1 MGRRLALLIATY
13 LYDDAG
19 LRRLTAPAHDVETLA
34 AVLRDPEIGGFEV
47 TTLVNEPNHRVG
59 EAIADLYRDRRG
71 DDLTLL
77 YFTGHGLKDDD
88 GRLYLATRDT
98 RRDSL
103 IFTAISGEQ
112 IDYAMEACA
121 SRRKVLIL
129 DCCYSGA
136 YPAGRLAKAG
146 DDVHAL
152 DQFRGRGRT
161 VLTATDATQYAFEG
175 DRVHGEAPR
184 SVFTRHL
191 VEGLRTGRADLDG
204 DGDITLDEL
213 YGYVYDRVVAEMP
226 QQRPKRQDN
235 VEGRTVIARNVN
247 WSLPPHVGHALTSP
261 MAGDRLNA
269 VDTLD
274 HLYRVGNGLVR
285 ARVREALLRLA
296 DDDSRMVSAAAAA
309 RLRALGAE
317 PPASPEPPEPAE
329 PPVRSEPAE
338 PVGAR
343 APDPEP
349 AAPQAPSESPETET
363 GSPAATTAATATAPA
378 SSQADALT
386 PPEAA
391 GPPPVPPRVPAA
403 EEHAAATGRQT
414 VSPAAGRF
422 SVQASL
428 PSGEPAS
435 GRVTAGRRALAV
447 AGSATAAVLT
457 TMFGVAAL
465 VGAITYGNRDFSPTH
480 DTSMSIAAGSWF
492 LSMAA
497 LAVAFWGFVPAGTG
511 LGRAD
516 LSRADLSLGRR
527 LSFLL
532 GIAGLLVAAV
542 AGAPV
547 AARTGLF
554 GDVWT
559 LLSLFVV
566 LLGVPLF
573 AVTAWRISLWPAWAA
588 ATAGSLPV
596 IWLVELLTRGALLGL
611 PELVVYVE
619 LVRIARSFR
628 APASAPLPTGRG
640 PVTRR
645 MLLLAGLAVASAAV
659 TKWAASLASQGGASS
674 AHPHDAITSVLFL
687 DDLLITASY
696 LEPQA
701 RVWDPASGRLI
712 RTIPGSM
719 VEEHDSG
726 IFSMALSPDR
736 KLLATGHGDN
746 KIRLWDVATGR
757 LENTLVGHSQ
767 GLETLGTDPSPSVV
781 GVGAIPAL
789 AFSPDGTILASGGVD
804 TTVRLW
810 NPRTGDSRQVLNAHN
825 GFVEGVAFNTDGTT
839 LASAGLDRTVYLWDV
854 KTSRTTGALIGRF
867 GDGGQLSGVTVA
879 AFRPRHNRTVA
890 TNSLATTT
898 VLIWDTST
906 RDVVTTVSDHTLGHV
921 TALCYSPDGT
931 ILASGGYDHT
941 IVLSDASNGRRIRTL
956 TGHSGEVAALA
967 FSRDGKVLAS
977 GGYDGTARLWDA
989 ATGRALI
996 VLSSPVSPSPS

>member
-1 MGRRLALLIATY
+1 M
-13 LYDDAG
+13 
-19 LRRLTAPAHDVETLA
+19 
-34 AVLRDPEIGGFEV
+34 
-47 TTLVNEPNHRVG
+47 
-59 EAIADLYRDRRG
+59 
-71 DDLTLL
+71 
-77 YFTGHGLKDDD
+77 
-88 GRLYLATRDT
+88 
-98 RRDSL
+98 
-103 IFTAISGEQ
+103 
-112 IDYAMEACA
+112 
-121 SRRKVLIL
+121 
-129 DCCYSGA
+129 
-136 YPAGRLAKAG
+136 
-146 DDVHAL
+146 
-152 DQFRGRGRT
+152 
-161 VLTATDATQYAFEG
+161 
-175 DRVHGEAPR
+175 
-184 SVFTRHL
+184 
-191 VEGLRTGRADLDG
+191 
-204 DGDITLDEL
+204 
-213 YGYVYDRVVAEMP
+213 
-226 QQRPKRQDN
+226 
-235 VEGRTVIARNVN
+235 
-247 WSLPPHVGHALTSP
+247 
-261 MAGDRLNA
+261 
-269 VDTLD
+269 
-274 HLYRVGNGLVR
+274 
-285 ARVREALLRLA
+285 
-296 DDDSRMVSAAAAA
+296 
-309 RLRALGAE
+309 
-317 PPASPEPPEPAE
+317 
-329 PPVRSEPAE
+329 
-338 PVGAR
+338 
-343 APDPEP
+343 
-349 AAPQAPSESPETET
+349 
-363 GSPAATTAATATAPA
+363 
-378 SSQADALT
+378 
-386 PPEAA
+386 
-391 GPPPVPPRVPAA
+391 
-403 EEHAAATGRQT
+403 
-414 VSPAAGRF
+414 
-422 SVQASL
+422 
-428 PSGEPAS
+428 
-435 GRVTAGRRALAV
+435 TAGRPALAV

-465 VGAITYGNRDFSPTH
+465 VGAITYGNRDFSPTY

-532 GIAGLLVAAV
+532 GVAGPLVAAV
-542 AGAPV
+542 AGAPL

-559 LLSLFVV
+559 LLLLFVL

-573 AVTAWRISLWPAWAA
+573 ALTAWRISMWPAWAA
-588 ATAGSLPV
+588 ATVGTLPV

-611 PELVVYVE
+611 PELIVYVE
-619 LVRIARSFR
+619 LVTIARSFR

-640 PVTRR
+640 PMTRR

-674 AHPHDAITSVLFL
+674 AHAHDAITSVLFL

-701 RVWDPASGRLI
+701 RVWDPVSGRVI

-746 KIRLWDVATGR
+746 KIRIWDVATGR

-767 GLETLGTDPSPSVV
+767 GLETLGTGPSPSVV
-781 GVGAIPAL
+781 GVSAVRAL

-810 NPRTGDSRQVLNAHN
+810 NPETGESRQVLNAHN
-825 GFVEGVAFNTDGTT
+825 GFVEAVAFNTDGTT
-839 LASAGLDRTVYLWDV
+839 LASAGLDRTVDLWDV
-854 KTSRTTGALIGRF
+854 KTSRTTGALTGRF

-989 ATGRALI
+989 ATGRALA

>member
-13 LYDDAG
+13 LYDDAD
-19 LRRLTAPAHDVETLA
+19 LRRLTAPAHDAETLA

-88 GRLYLATRDT
+88 GRLYLAMRDT

-112 IDYAMEACA
+112 IDYAMEGCA

-274 HLYRVGNGLVR
+274 HLYRVGNSLVR
-285 ARVREALLRLA
+285 ARVHEALLRLA

-309 RLRALGAE
+309 RLRALGAD
-317 PPASPEPPEPAE
+317 PPASPEPPEPTE
-329 PPVRSEPAE
+329 PPER
-338 PVGAR
+338 
-343 APDPEP
+343 PEP
-349 AAPQAPSESPETET
+349 AAPAAPAAPSESPETET
-363 GSPAATTAATATAPA
+363 GGSAATTAATATAPA
-378 SSQADALT
+378 SSRADALT
-386 PPEAA
+386 PPEAS
-391 GPPPVPPRVPAA
+391 GPPPVPPRVPVA
-403 EEHAAATGRQT
+403 EEHAAAPGRQA
-414 VSPAAGRF
+414 VFPVAERSSPE
-422 SVQASL
+422 ASP
-428 PSGEPAS
+428 PSGEPVS
-435 GRVTAGRRALAV
+435 GRVTAGRPTLAL
-447 AGSATAAVLT
+447 AGSAAAAVLNT
-457 TMFGVAAL
+457 LFGVAAL
-465 VGAITYGNRDFSPTH
+465 VGAITYGNRDFSPTY
-480 DTSMSIAAGSWF
+480 DTSVSIAAGSWL
-492 LSMAA
+492 LSPAA
-497 LAVAFWGFVPAGTG
+497 LVAAFWGFVPARTG
-511 LGRAD
+511 LVRAG
-516 LSRADLSLGRR
+516 LSPGRR
-527 LSFLL
+527 LPFQL
-532 GIAGLLVAAV
+532 GISGLLVATV
-542 AGAPV
+542 AGPPV

-554 GDVWT
+554 GDIWII
-559 LLSLFVV
+559 LFLFVV
-566 LLGVPLF
+566 LLGVTLF
-573 AVTAWRISLWPAWAA
+573 AVAAWRISLWPAWAA
-588 ATAGSLPV
+588 ATVGILPV
-596 IWLVELLTRGALLGL
+596 IWLAELLTRGALLGL

-619 LVRIARSFR
+619 LMRIASYFR
-628 APASAPLPTGRG
+628 QRDSYPLRAGRG
-640 PVTRR
+640 MLTRR
-645 MLLLAGLAVASAAV
+645 MLLLAGFAVASAAV

-674 AHPHDAITSVLFL
+674 STHGNDAVTSVLFL

-701 RVWDPASGRLI
+701 RVWDPASGRLM
-712 RTIPGSM
+712 RMIPGSI

-736 KLLATGHGDN
+736 KTLATGHGDN

-767 GLETLGTDPSPSVV
+767 GRETLGTGPSPSVA

-810 NPRTGDSRQVLNAHN
+810 NPETGDSRQVLNSHN
-825 GFVEGVAFNTDGTT
+825 GFVEAVAFDTDGTT
-839 LASAGLDRTVYLWDV
+839 LASAGLDRTVELWDV
-854 KTSRTTGALIGRF
+854 KTSRTTGALTGRF
-867 GDGGQLSGVTVA
+867 GDGGPLSGVTVA
-879 AFRPRHNRTVA
+879 AFRPRHGRTIA

-906 RDVVTTVSDHTLGHV
+906 RHVVTTVSGHTLGHV

-941 IVLSDASNGRRIRTL
+941 IVLSDAANGRKIRTL
-956 TGHSGEVAALA
+956 RGHSGEVAALA
-967 FSRDGKVLAS
+967 FSGDGKVVAS

-989 ATGRALI
+989 ATGRALA
-996 VLSSPVSPSPS
+996 VLSTPVSPRPS